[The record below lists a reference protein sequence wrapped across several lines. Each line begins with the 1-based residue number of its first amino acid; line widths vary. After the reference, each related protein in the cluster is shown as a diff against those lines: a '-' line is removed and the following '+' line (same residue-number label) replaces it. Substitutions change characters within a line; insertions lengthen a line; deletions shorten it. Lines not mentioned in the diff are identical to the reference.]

1 MLCSELCRESLKSHP
16 DRVPVDSPERAART
30 RKFQE
35 ISDAYY
41 TLSDVSRRREYD
53 AMRMA
58 GGVEEEEEEVPRG
71 GAGGFPWSAF
81 GFGTGTGTADSEQR
95 ANEQFGSVF
104 EEMLREEGLAS
115 EGTDADGQT
124 RSHPTSRFWSVVANA
139 PGALAGA
146 VAGNR
151 LGAVRDAKGKS
162 VYDVFLQLPQT
173 DRARLLSEL
182 AAKDRPLKGTIC
194 LFDVD
199 KTLTPARANVT
210 PEMLTLLS
218 QLRHKCAIGF
228 VGGSNL
234 PKQQEQLGRNTTDV
248 TTLFDFCFAENGLTA
263 FRLGK
268 PLQSNSFI
276 QWLGEEKYQKLV
288 NFLLKYIA
296 NLELPK
302 KRGTFVEFRNGMINV
317 SPIGR
322 NASTEERKE
331 FEAYDKIHN
340 IRRDLVDALK
350 KEFPDYGLSY
360 SIGGEISFDV
370 FPTGWDKTYCLQ
382 HVEAEKDIT
391 GIDYK
396 TIHFFGDKTF
406 PGGNDYEIYSDPR
419 TIGHSVEDPDDTM
432 RQLRELFQL

>member
-1 MLCSELCRESLKSHP
+1 MATE
-16 DRVPVDSPERAART
+16 AA
-30 RKFQE
+30 
-35 ISDAYY
+35 
-41 TLSDVSRRREYD
+41 
-53 AMRMA
+53 
-58 GGVEEEEEEVPRG
+58 
-71 GAGGFPWSAF
+71 
-81 GFGTGTGTADSEQR
+81 
-95 ANEQFGSVF
+95 
-104 EEMLREEGLAS
+104 
-115 EGTDADGQT
+115 
-124 RSHPTSRFWSVVANA
+124 
-139 PGALAGA
+139 
-146 VAGNR
+146 
-151 LGAVRDAKGKS
+151 S
-162 VYDVFLQLPQT
+162 VYPALQ
-173 DRARLLSEL
+173 
-182 AAKDRPLKGTIC
+182 DRPLKGTIV

-210 PEMLTLLS
+210 SEMLSLLS

-234 PKQQEQLGRNTTDV
+234 PKQQEQLGTPSTNV
-248 TTLFDFCFAENGLTA
+248 TSLFDFCFAENGLIA

-268 PLQSNSFI
+268 PLVSNSFI

-288 NFLLKYIA
+288 NFCLIYIA
-296 NLELPK
+296 KLELPK

-331 FEAYDKIHN
+331 FEAYDTIHN

-382 HVEAEKDIT
+382 HIEAEKDIT
-391 GIDYK
+391 GIEYK

-419 TIGHSVEDPDDTM
+419 TIGHSVEDPDDTV
-432 RQLRELFQL
+432 RQLRQLFQL